1 MLKWTRENGC
11 PGDER
16 TCECAAEYG
25 HLEVLKWARENGC
38 PWDTDTW
45 SYEACLGHLNV
56 LNWARE
62 NGCPEIALQ
71 FGLE

>member
-1 MLKWTRENGC
+1 VLKWTRENGC

-38 PWDTDTW
+38 P
-45 SYEACLGHLNV
+45 
-56 LNWARE
+56 
-62 NGCPEIALQ
+62 EIAPL